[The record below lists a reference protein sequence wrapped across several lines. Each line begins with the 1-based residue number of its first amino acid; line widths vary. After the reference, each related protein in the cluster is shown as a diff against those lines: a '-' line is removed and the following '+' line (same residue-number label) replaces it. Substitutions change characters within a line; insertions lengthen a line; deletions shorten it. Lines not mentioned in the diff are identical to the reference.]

1 VRPLPRLHAV
11 TDDEV
16 LLDADLGIR
25 AAAIAAVGPPAA
37 LHVRGR
43 RSTAAFLSKCAARFT
58 ALAQPP
64 EAAVI
69 VNARPDLARAVGAQG
84 VQLGKGD
91 LSTPDARAVLG
102 PGWIGRSV
110 HDLREARE
118 AVADGADFLVFGPVF
133 ETPTHPGHAGA
144 GVAALHAVTRLGAP
158 VIAIG
163 GITAERATEVRDAGA
178 WGVAAIRAL
187 WLTGDPY
194 AAAMAMLEPWSTPT

>member
-16 LLDADLGIR
+16 LLDADVGIK
-25 AAAIAAVGPPAA
+25 AAAIAAVGPTAA

-43 RSTAAFLSKCAARFT
+43 RSTGAFLAKCAARFT
-58 ALAQPP
+58 ALAHPP

-69 VNARPDLARAVGAQG
+69 INARPDLARAVGAQG
-84 VQLGKGD
+84 VQLGGGD
-91 LSTPDARAVLG
+91 LSTPDARVVLG
-102 PGWIGRSV
+102 PGWVGRSV
-110 HDLREARE
+110 HDMRA
-118 AVADGADFLVFGPVF
+118 ASAAIDDGADYLVFGPVF
-133 ETPTHPGHAGA
+133 ATPTHPDRSGA
-144 GVAALHAVTRLGAP
+144 GLEALSAVARLGAP

-163 GITAERATEVRDAGA
+163 GMTVERAPQARDAGA

-187 WLTGDPY
+187 WCTSDPY